1 MKHIYAAIDLKSFY
15 ASVECVERGLDPLTT
30 NLVVADLSRTEKTI
44 CLAVSPSLKAYGIP
58 GRARLFEVIE
68 RVNKINN
75 KRLSGIR
82 KTKYNPSEDYCF
94 TASSFNDQAIKADP
108 SLRVSYIVAPP
119 QMLLYEKYSTHI
131 YSIYLKYIRPED
143 IHVYSI
149 DEVFIDITPYLNTY
163 KMTARELVMTMIRDV
178 LYTTGITATAGI
190 GTNLYLAKIAMD
202 IVAKHIPADKDGV
215 RLAELDEQKYRSL
228 LWGHRPLTDFWRL
241 GRGYNSKLNSLGLY
255 TMGDIARASLDPDL
269 ESVLYKTFG
278 INAELLIDHAWGYEP
293 VTMEDIRSYRP
304 STHSISSGQVLKEPY
319 DNDKGALIVRE
330 MAELLV
336 YELIRRKAVT
346 KQMTL
351 TIGYDRKSIRIK
363 KQGKTIRDT
372 VFEIPG
378 TGKIYRG
385 KVIPDPYGRPH
396 PVHSHKTGNFEKY
409 TNSLKKI
416 ISMVLML
423 YKTST
428 DPDLLIRRINI
439 SACGLLPENE
449 IPDDIPEQLDM
460 FTDYIAIEKQYQE
473 EKKQDEKEKRMIKT
487 LIDLRDRYGK
497 NSILRG
503 INFIEGGTTIERN
516 EQIGGHKA

>member
-15 ASVECVERGLDPLTT
+15 ASVECVERSLDPLTT

-68 RVNKINN
+68 RVNEINR
-75 KRLSGIR
+75 KRLSGL
-82 KTKYNPSEDYCF
+82 KNNSSENYNF
-94 TASSFNDQAIKADP
+94 TAASFNDQALRADP
-108 SLRVSYIVAPP
+108 SLRLSYIVAPP
-119 QMLLYEKYSTHI
+119 QMLLYEKYSTKI

-163 KMTARELVMTMIRDV
+163 KMTPHELVMTMIRDV

-228 LWGHRPLTDFWRL
+228 LWGHRPLTDFWRI

-255 TMGDIARASLDPDL
+255 TMGDIARASLDQNL
-269 ESVLYKTFG
+269 ESTLYKTFG
-278 INAELLIDHAWGYEP
+278 INAELIIDHAWGYEP
-293 VTMEDIRSYRP
+293 ATMENIRSYRP

-319 DNDKGALIVRE
+319 DYDKGALIVRE

-336 YELIRRKAVT
+336 YELIRSKALT
-346 KQMTL
+346 NQMTL
-351 TIGYDRKSIRIK
+351 TIGYDRKSIRVK
-363 KQGKTIRDT
+363 KQGKTISET
-372 VFEIPG
+372 IFEIPG

-385 KVIPDPYGRPH
+385 KVISDPYGRPH

-409 TNSLKKI
+409 TNSLRKI
-416 ISMVLML
+416 VSMIMTL
-423 YKTST
+423 YRTST
-428 DPDLLIRRINI
+428 DPELLIRRINI

-449 IPDDIPEQLDM
+449 IPDEMPEQLDL
-460 FTDYIAIEKQYQE
+460 FTDYIALEKQHQD
-473 EKKQDEKEKRMIKT
+473 EKKQDEKEKRMLKT
-487 LIDLRDRYGK
+487 MIDLRDRYGK